1 MIRLVILG
9 AGTAIPIPGYSP
21 AGHLVQIGDMLLLFD
36 IGPGTL
42 SRLAAAGFDYRQL
55 DTIFITHHHPDHTL
69 DLVTLLQAYDSTP
82 GWVRRDALRL
92 VGGRGTTLFYKQ
104 LMAAYPDIGVTSYHL
119 DLQEMGEDRLVFPE
133 WSVSAALT
141 GHTSYSL
148 GYRLEAEGKSIV
160 FSGDATL
167 TPGLVNLAEQADIF
181 ICECSFPG
189 DGASS
194 DHLAAGQVGWL
205 AQVAGVKRLVLVH
218 LYPPALKVDLISLVR
233 EEYSGQAEIATDGLA
248 LSL

>member
-9 AGTAIPIPGYSP
+9 AGTGIPIPGYSP
-21 AGHLVQIGDMLLLFD
+21 AGHLVQIRDTPILFD

-42 SRLAAAGFDYRQL
+42 PRLAAAGVDYREL

-69 DLVTLLQAYDSTP
+69 DLVTLFQAYDSTP
-82 GWVRRDALRL
+82 GWARRDPLRL
-92 VGGRGTTLFYKQ
+92 VGGRGTALFYKQ
-104 LMAAYPDIGVTSYHL
+104 LMTAYPDISPTTYHL
-119 DLQEMGEDRLVFPE
+119 DLIEMEQDRLVFQD
-133 WSVSAALT
+133 WTVSAALT
-141 GHTSYSL
+141 GHTPNSL

-167 TPGLVNLAEQADIF
+167 TAGLAKLADQADIF

-189 DGASS
+189 VEASS

-205 AQVAGVKRLVLVH
+205 AQKAGVKRLILVH
-218 LYPPALKVDLISLVR
+218 LYPPAREVDLLSQIGK
-233 EEYSGQAEIATDGLA
+233 EFGGQAEIATDGLA